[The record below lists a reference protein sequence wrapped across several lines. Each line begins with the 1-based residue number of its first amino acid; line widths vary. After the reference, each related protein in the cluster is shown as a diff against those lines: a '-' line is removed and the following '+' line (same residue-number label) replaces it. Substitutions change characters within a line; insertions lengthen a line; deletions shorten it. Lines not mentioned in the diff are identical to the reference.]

1 MISTC
6 SSIQKSSAF
15 HRVSCIPP
23 AYDDGGWFNV
33 LSADT
38 PALREKVYRF
48 RFQVYCLER
57 GYEDPEDYPDH
68 RETDSFDGHSVHS
81 LLVNRGSGAASGT
94 VRLVLA
100 DKDYLESSFPIQQ
113 VCRHPFFNDG
123 LFARMKTTA
132 EISRFAVSRNCGILS
147 PSDPSFPGR
156 RRRKSTRDFPST
168 LPSLTLGLMKATLQ
182 MSRQHGVTDWL
193 AVMEPSLLRLLERF
207 GIHFQTFGPLVEYH
221 GLRQPCHAF
230 VDNLLERVQRERP
243 EVWRYVTDS
252 GAYCP

>member
-6 SSIQKSSAF
+6 SSIRKSSAL
-15 HRVSCIPP
+15 HGVSCIPP

-33 LSADT
+33 LSAGT
-38 PALREKVYRF
+38 PALLEMVYRF

-57 GYEDPEDYPDH
+57 GYENPADYPDKQ
-68 RETDSFDGHSVHS
+68 ETDSYDGHSVHG
-81 LLVNRGSGAASGT
+81 LLVNRASGAAAGT

-100 DKDYLESSFPIQQ
+100 DKDYLDSSFPIQQ
-113 VCRHPFFNDG
+113 VCRHPFLNDG
-123 LFARMKTTA
+123 FFARLETTA
-132 EISRFAVSRNCGILS
+132 EISRFAVSRNRGVLTL
-147 PSDPSFPGR
+147 PDPSFANH

-182 MSRQHGVTDWL
+182 MSRQHGITDWF
-193 AVMEPSLLRLLERF
+193 AVMEPSLLRLLARF
-207 GIHFQTFGPLVEYH
+207 GIHFKTFGPLVEYH
-221 GLRQPCHAF
+221 GPRQPCHAS
-230 VDNLLERVQRERP
+230 VDILLERVHRERP